1 LASRE
6 KKPLSEKDRRKS
18 QKFLLAF
25 SRLSIVQKSFSFEKR
40 LEKKPLLSSRSLLSV
55 SLYGVF

>member
-1 LASRE
+1 VKKTDE
-6 KKPLSEKDRRKS
+6 KVKNF
-18 QKFLLAF
+18 FLLAV